1 MVAHAIVAVGA
12 SGGGLEPLRRITERL
27 PRNCDVTVF
36 VVMHSGA
43 ASFLPEI
50 LSWHGKLR
58 VEFAREGE
66 SIEAG
71 RIYVAPPD
79 HHMGV
84 GGDHIRL
91 NQGPR
96 VHNVRPAIDPMF
108 AAVAR
113 AYGRQVMGVVLS
125 GAGSDGAAGIVEIER
140 LGGCSLVQDPR
151 EARSP
156 SMPKAALAADS
167 PESLS
172 VEDIAVRVIEF
183 CSRESASRPATL
195 DA

>member
-27 PRNCDVTVF
+27 PRNSGVTVF

-50 LSWHGKLR
+50 MSWRGRLR
-58 VEFAREGE
+58 VEFAREGDFV
-66 SIEAG
+66 APA
-71 RIYVAPPD
+71 RIYIAPPD
-79 HHMGV
+79 HHMRV
-84 GGDHIRL
+84 DAWHIRL

-96 VHNVRPAIDPMF
+96 VHGVRPAIDPMF
-108 AAVAR
+108 ASVAG
-113 AYGRQVMGVVLS
+113 AYGRRVMGIVLS

-140 LGGCSLVQDPR
+140 LGGRALVQDPR
-151 EARSP
+151 LAKSP
-156 SMPKAALAADS
+156 SMPQAALAADS

-172 VEDIAVRVIEF
+172 IEDIATRVLEF
-183 CSRESASRPATL
+183 CSNPTAYLRL
-195 DA
+195 DS

>member
-27 PRNCDVTVF
+27 PRNCAVTVF

-58 VEFAREGE
+58 VEFAREGDF
-66 SIEAG
+66 IAAG

-79 HHMGV
+79 HHMCVEAG
-84 GGDHIRL
+84 HIRL
-91 NQGPR
+91 NKGAR
-96 VHNVRPAIDPMF
+96 VHSVRPAIDPMF
-108 AAVAR
+108 ASIAG
-113 AYGRQVMGVVLS
+113 AYGRRVMGVVLS
-125 GAGSDGAAGIVEIER
+125 GAGTDGAAGIVEIER
-140 LGGCSLVQDPR
+140 LGGCALVQDPR
-151 EARSP
+151 QASSP

-167 PESLS
+167 PECLS
-172 VEDIAVRVIEF
+172 IEDIAVRVTEF
-183 CSRESASRPATL
+183 CLHPSAAQRL
-195 DA
+195 DS

>member
-27 PRNCDVTVF
+27 PRNSGVTVF

-50 LSWHGKLR
+50 MSWHGRLR
-58 VEFAREGE
+58 VEFAREGDFV
-66 SIEAG
+66 APA
-71 RIYVAPPD
+71 RIYIAPPG
-79 HHMGV
+79 HHMCV
-84 GGDHIRL
+84 DARHIRL

-96 VHNVRPAIDPMF
+96 VHGVRPAIDPMF
-108 AAVAR
+108 ASVAG
-113 AYGRQVMGVVLS
+113 AYGRQVMGIVLS

-140 LGGCSLVQDPR
+140 LGGRALVQDPR
-151 EARSP
+151 LAKSP
-156 SMPKAALAADS
+156 SMPRAALAADS

-172 VEDIAVRVIEF
+172 IEDMATRVLEF
-183 CSRESASRPATL
+183 CSNPEASLRL
-195 DA
+195 DS

>member
-27 PRNCDVTVF
+27 PRNSGVTVF

-50 LSWHGKLR
+50 MSWRGRLR
-58 VEFAREGE
+58 VEFAREGDFV
-66 SIEAG
+66 AAA
-71 RIYVAPPD
+71 RIYIAPPD
-79 HHMGV
+79 HHMRV
-84 GGDHIRL
+84 DARHIRL

-96 VHNVRPAIDPMF
+96 VHGVRPAIDPMF
-108 AAVAR
+108 ASVAG
-113 AYGRQVMGVVLS
+113 AYGRQVMGIVLS

-140 LGGCSLVQDPR
+140 LGGRALVQDPR
-151 EARSP
+151 LAKSP
-156 SMPKAALAADS
+156 SMPQAALAADS

-172 VEDIAVRVIEF
+172 IEDIATRVLEF
-183 CSRESASRPATL
+183 CSNPTAYLRL
-195 DA
+195 DS

>member
-27 PRNCDVTVF
+27 PRNSGVTVF

-50 LSWHGKLR
+50 MSWRGRLR
-58 VEFAREGE
+58 VEFAREGDFV
-66 SIEAG
+66 AAA
-71 RIYVAPPD
+71 RIYIAPPD
-79 HHMGV
+79 HHMRV
-84 GGDHIRL
+84 DARHIRL

-96 VHNVRPAIDPMF
+96 VHGVRPAIDPMF
-108 AAVAR
+108 ASVAG
-113 AYGRQVMGVVLS
+113 AYGRRVMGIVLS

-140 LGGCSLVQDPR
+140 LGGRALVQDPR
-151 EARSP
+151 LAKSP
-156 SMPKAALAADS
+156 SMPRAALAADS

-172 VEDIAVRVIEF
+172 IEDMATRVLEF
-183 CSRESASRPATL
+183 CSNPEASLRL
-195 DA
+195 DS

>member
-36 VVMHSGA
+36 VVMHCGA

-66 SIEAG
+66 WIEAG

-96 VHNVRPAIDPMF
+96 AHNVRPAIDPMF

-125 GAGSDGAAGIVEIER
+125 GAGSVPLR
-140 LGGCSLVQDPR
+140 RVPPVR
-151 EARSP
+151 
-156 SMPKAALAADS
+156 PKSD
-167 PESLS
+167 
-172 VEDIAVRVIEF
+172 R
-183 CSRESASRPATL
+183 
-195 DA
+195 